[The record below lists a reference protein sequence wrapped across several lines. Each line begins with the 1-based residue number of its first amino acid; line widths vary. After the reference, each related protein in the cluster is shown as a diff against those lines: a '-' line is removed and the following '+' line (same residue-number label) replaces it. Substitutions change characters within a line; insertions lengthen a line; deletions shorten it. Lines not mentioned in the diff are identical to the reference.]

1 MSERIYYVICQDNCK
16 FESMTKE
23 QIIAAIAE
31 ATGNTPTD
39 VDKAFITK
47 IKEQNTNAAV
57 KIWVGTQA
65 EFNALTE
72 KDPNTLYYYDDT
84 DYAELQAAIEKIISG
99 DTVVGEATHALK
111 ADSATKADTADFLS
125 SKEWVAYNG
134 RGSSDWFDIEP
145 NANYMAVIEDYS
157 DTSKRYFTSFASS
170 ISGFACADENHYIS
184 VSNNSVQAISA
195 VSGGTAG
202 TRFYLKRIS

>member
-1 MSERIYYVICQDNCK
+1 MSERIFYCICADNCK
-16 FESMTKE
+16 FETLTKE

-31 ATGNTPTD
+31 ATGNTPTN
-39 VDKAFITK
+39 VDAAFITK
-47 IKEQNTNAAV
+47 IKEQNTNTAV

-125 SKEWVAYNG
+125 SKKWVEYNG
-134 RGSSDWFDIEP
+134 RGASDWFDIEP

-157 DTSKRYFTSFASS
+157 TTSKRYFTSFSTS
-170 ISGFACADENHYIS
+170 ISGIAYAGDKNYIE
-184 VSNNSVQAISA
+184 VVNNSVRAYTI
-195 VSGGTAG
+195 GGSYTK
-202 TRFYLKRIS
+202 FWIKRIS